1 MPYRPR
7 FFLPHEIEKAMS
19 TIFLPLLAA
28 TLLGA
33 AIPEN
38 TVERHNEMFQR
49 FWGTDFVW
57 KFDDLPNSGTVPD
70 YRIPYSGHIYLDR
83 NGGTTNV
90 LHKYDLAFHSGRML
104 AMAYEQRDIANGVR
118 PTPKRGGLLG
128 LRMVTRMETPNWHG
142 HCNGWAAAA
151 IRHAEPQTSVRR
163 NGVTFT
169 PADIKGL
176 LAELYIYNDLDYLVG
191 PREVLNAG
199 AFHAALANWLGR
211 GAHPLGMEADPG
223 EQKWNYPVYAY
234 EASISR
240 RSDRAV
246 DVRLDLT
253 YAKDSNGEYQ
263 RSPRYGRVKTFRYR
277 LDLNDRGEIIGGVFY
292 SNSAMIDMLWLPLRP
307 KAGGE
312 AGNEPG
318 NPYLDVDQVLSI
330 WRESVPE
337 ELRAKWPVIDPPV
350 EDRILDPTQL
360 TGLIPRQDLAEPI
373 GDPPAEQE
381 PQEPASASADAVAGS

>member
-1 MPYRPR
+1 
-7 FFLPHEIEKAMS
+7 MS
-19 TIFLPLLAA
+19 TILLPLVAA
-28 TLLGA
+28 AALGA
-33 AIPEN
+33 TIPAK
-38 TVERHNEMFQR
+38 TVERHNELFQR

-57 KFDDLPNSGTVPD
+57 KFDDLPDSGKVHD
-70 YRIPYSGHIYLDR
+70 YRVPYSGHIYLDR
-83 NGGTTNV
+83 SGGTSNV
-90 LHKYDLAFHSGRML
+90 MRKYDMAFHGGRML
-104 AMAYEQRDIANGVR
+104 ATAYEQRDIASGVK
-118 PTPKRGGLLG
+118 PTPRRGGLLG

-151 IRHAEPQTSVRR
+151 IRHAEPQNSVSR

-199 AFHAALANWLGR
+199 AFHASIANWLGR
-211 GAHPLGMEADPG
+211 GSHPVGMEADPG
-223 EQKWNYPVYAY
+223 EEKWNYPVYAY
-234 EASISR
+234 TMSSTR
-240 RSDRAV
+240 RSNRTV

-263 RSPRYGRVKTFRYR
+263 RSPRNARVKTFRYR

-312 AGNEPG
+312 KGNESG
-318 NPYLDVDQVLSI
+318 NPHLNVEQVLSI

-337 ELRAKWPVIDPPV
+337 ELRAKWPVIDPPQ

-360 TGLIPRQDLAEPI
+360 TGLIPRQDIVEPAHS
-373 GDPPAEQE
+373 PPAEESQDS
-381 PQEPASASADAVAGS
+381 PAAADSSDVTAMNN